1 MVKTSII
8 DGAIEMV
15 IGIALLPIMGGFVA
29 FVSADANL
37 SSIIG
42 FSLLMTLIVYIFAF
56 AIIIRGY
63 HMIRGGK

>member
-1 MVKTSII
+1 MVSSNII

-29 FVSADANL
+29 FVSTDANL
-37 SSIIG
+37 SSILG

-63 HMIRGGK
+63 HMIKGGK